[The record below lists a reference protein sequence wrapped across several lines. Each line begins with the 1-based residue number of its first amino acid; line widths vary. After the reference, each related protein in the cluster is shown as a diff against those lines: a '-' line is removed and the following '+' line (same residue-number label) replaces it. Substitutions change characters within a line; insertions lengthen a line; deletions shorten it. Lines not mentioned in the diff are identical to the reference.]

1 MAPLVEFMLGRFG
14 TQGAILVTAGFSA
27 ACCISGLLMKPIPV
41 VENFIEVE
49 EQKCLIDSGRA
60 SSTSSLSKIQKLKSQ
75 SFCFMS
81 FYIYDIKMFFVYIN
95 LEFFRFK
102 QKIRFHRLQWRRI
115 KRKAELF
122 TEKHD
127 KDKKLFFCF
136 QGHNKSP

>member
-14 TQGAILVTAGFSA
+14 TQAAILVTAGFSA

-60 SSTSSLSKIQKLKSQ
+60 SSTSSLSKFQKLKSQ

-81 FYIYDIKMFFVYIN
+81 HLFLYI
-95 LEFFRFK
+95 
-102 QKIRFHRLQWRRI
+102 
-115 KRKAELF
+115 
-122 TEKHD
+122 
-127 KDKKLFFCF
+127 
-136 QGHNKSP
+136 